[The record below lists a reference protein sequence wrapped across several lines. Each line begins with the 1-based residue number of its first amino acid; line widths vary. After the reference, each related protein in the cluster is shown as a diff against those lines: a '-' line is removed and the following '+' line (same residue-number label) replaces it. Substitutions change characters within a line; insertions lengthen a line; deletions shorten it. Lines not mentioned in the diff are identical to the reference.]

1 VTDNTSEPESIS
13 PALALDWVYSRWG
26 REDQRGKGNLMTA
39 QKVLE
44 AVRLVRTRKIRQPR
58 HAYDERMPLAPLTPL
73 PLH

>member
-1 VTDNTSEPESIS
+1 MTDNTSEPESIS

-44 AVRLVRTRKIRQPR
+44 AVRLVRTREIVSL
-58 HAYDERMPLAPLTPL
+58 DMPTMSECHSLR
-73 PLH
+73 

>member
-44 AVRLVRTRKIRQPR
+44 AVRLVRTREIVSL
-58 HAYDERMPLAPLTPL
+58 DMPTMSECHSLR
-73 PLH
+73 